1 MSSDGSNE
9 GAGSG
14 CWSDRNC
21 LCVVAVKSMSVFLLT
36 MVPALRQALQRLGYL
51 NTYHMMRASVE
62 NPPDCLMWHDA
73 LMAKYDGIGQ
83 FGRKEWDQ
91 LLGDCQVR
99 GCCWQVVLIK
109 QGEVTDCTIFRQLVT
124 GRPVLL
130 QRNLLKHIQTPRSY

>member
-14 CWSDRNC
+14 CWADRNS

-73 LMAKYDGIGQ
+73 LIAKYDGIGQ